1 MRNLLL
7 AMLGLCLLTPARAE
21 DESFSYMD
29 SRRMM
34 NALAQL
40 DEAGADA
47 YVSRHVA
54 QLSRVL
60 PQLDMGWEL
69 DRATA
74 QQVAQILVR
83 GGCSSRAAL
92 PALKEVLAKL
102 PDDSV
107 PIGDIALYPPTSV
120 YGSIHSVV
128 NELEARTACPLVVDA
143 RAKAEAGD
151 SNSRL
156 DALYREVIAA
166 EGRRSQA
173 MQKLVRVVAGFSP
186 EEVSSLSDESVDRLS
201 RLLETDDEAIAYDGA
216 RALGAIACRA
226 GSALP
231 ALRAAL
237 VKGRPIE
244 SDFGDLI
251 LAPSAS
257 DAYQLQQAIT
267 KIEAAPAC

>member
-7 AMLGLCLLTPARAE
+7 AILGLCLLTPAHAE
-21 DESFSYMD
+21 DEPFSYMD

-47 YVSRHVA
+47 YVSPHVA
-54 QLSRVL
+54 RLSRVL
-60 PQLDMGWEL
+60 PQLDMDWEL

-74 QQVAQILVR
+74 QQVAEILVR

-92 PALKEVLAKL
+92 PALKELLAKL

-107 PIGDIALYPPTSV
+107 PIGEIALYPPTSV
-120 YGSIHSVV
+120 YGSIRWTV
-128 NELEARTACPLVVDA
+128 NELEGRTACALVVDA
-143 RAKAEAGD
+143 RAEVEAGD
-151 SNSRL
+151 PNSRL
-156 DALYREVIAA
+156 DALYREVITA
-166 EGRRSQA
+166 EGRRGQA
-173 MQKLVRVVAGFSP
+173 MQKLVRAVSGFSP
-186 EEVSSLSDESVDRLS
+186 EEVSALSDESVDRLS
-201 RLLETDDEAIAYDGA
+201 RLLELDDEAIAYDGA

-226 GSALP
+226 GGALP
-231 ALRAAL
+231 SLRAAL
-237 VKGRPIE
+237 LKARPIE
-244 SDFGDLI
+244 SDFGELI

-267 KIEAAPAC
+267 RIEAAPAC